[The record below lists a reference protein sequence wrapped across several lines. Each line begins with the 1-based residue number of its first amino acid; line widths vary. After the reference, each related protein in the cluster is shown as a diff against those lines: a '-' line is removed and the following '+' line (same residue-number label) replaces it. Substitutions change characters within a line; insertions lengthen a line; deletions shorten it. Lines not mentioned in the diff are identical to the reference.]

1 MSERM
6 DVARD
11 GWGDDVP
18 DWVAALVEACD
29 VSSQARVGKRI
40 GYAGTVISQVIRNKY
55 PGAMSRVEERVRAI
69 FLGGEIACPAL
80 GLIGSADCLGWRDK
94 SRHLLSSSPLEVRM
108 FRACRECP
116 RNAVCEEEEAA

>member
-11 GWGDDVP
+11 GWGGQVP

-29 VSSQARVGKRI
+29 AASQARVGKRI

-55 PGAMSRVEERVRAI
+55 PGAMGRVEERVRAI
-69 FLGGEIACPAL
+69 YLGGEITCPAM
-80 GLIGSADCLGWRDK
+80 GQIGTAQCLDWRDQ
-94 SRHLLSSSPLEVRM
+94 SRRLQSSSPMAVRM

-116 RNAVCEEEEAA
+116 RNTSVDEEEAA